1 MTLRKMLFFLLLVVA
16 AGILVWLF
24 RDSPRTPRNSRKA
37 AWSEI
42 IADLNACGRRK
53 HIKAAQHDHFARIAA
68 AEKRPEAER
77 LFRALA
83 FSERLQEQNC
93 AAAIRRLGGEYRP
106 PRPGTLFGGSTDGNL
121 DRCIQA
127 ERRSYHEHRDAE
139 IRRAMT
145 RGNRYAAR
153 TLVWASAADLKS
165 IFLLECRHGSRECAF
180 AVCPVCGNLYA
191 TEYLDRYC
199 PFCLTD
205 GEKFVR
211 FE

>member
-1 MTLRKMLFFLLLVVA
+1 MLILLLFAGA
-16 AGILVWLF
+16 AGRRVSLRHAL
-24 RDSPRTPRNSRKA
+24 PKARTTQKA
-37 AWSEI
+37 SWNEI

-53 HIKAAQHDHFARIAA
+53 HIKALQHAHFAEIAA
-68 AEKRPEAER
+68 SENRPEAER

-165 IFLLECRHGSRECAF
+165 IFLLECRPGSRECAF

>member
-1 MTLRKMLFFLLLVVA
+1 MLILLLFAVA
-16 AGILVWLF
+16 AGILVWL
-24 RDSPRTPRNSRKA
+24 RHDTPKPRNTQKA
-37 AWSEI
+37 SWNEI

-53 HIKAAQHDHFARIAA
+53 HIKALQHVHFAEIAA
-68 AEKRPEAER
+68 SENRPEAER

-93 AAAIRRLGGEYRP
+93 AAAIRRLGGKYLP
-106 PRPGTLFGGSTDGNL
+106 PRPGTLFGGATDGNL
-121 DRCIQA
+121 ERSIQA
-127 ERRSYHEHRDAE
+127 ERRNYNRQHEAG
-139 IRRAMT
+139 IRRAMS

-153 TLVWASAADLKS
+153 TLVWASAADLRT
-165 IFLLECRHGSRECAF
+165 ILLMEARSETQNRAF

>member
-1 MTLRKMLFFLLLVVA
+1 MLILLLFAVA
-16 AGILVWLF
+16 AGMLVRF
-24 RDSPRTPRNSRKA
+24 GHVPSRASRNARKA
-37 AWSEI
+37 SWNEI
-42 IADLNACGRRK
+42 IADLNACGRQK
-53 HIKAAQHDHFARIAA
+53 HLKAVQHVHFAEIAA
-68 AEKRPEAER
+68 SENRPEAER

-93 AAAIRRLGGEYRP
+93 AAAIRRLGGKYLP
-106 PRPGTLFGGSTDGNL
+106 PRPGALFGGATDGNL
-121 DRCIQA
+121 ERSIQA
-127 ERRSYHEHRDAE
+127 ERRNYNRQHEAG
-139 IRRAMT
+139 IRRAMS

-153 TLVWASAADLKS
+153 TLVWASAADLRT
-165 IFLLECRHGSRECAF
+165 ILLMEARSETQNRAF